1 MSPEEKLK
9 AVTEK
14 LLYYMNDIRDV
25 IATRIKQTPEWVL
38 ISKIP
43 QNELPKHIN
52 VYDEDTPQHF
62 WISCKLSGEDP
73 LKKDLSKCIPILWNQ
88 EFDCEAYRN
97 IGFNDG
103 MAIVVTNLFDI
114 LGMEKEASETFEAT
128 YNDD

>member
-1 MSPEEKLK
+1 
-9 AVTEK
+9 
-14 LLYYMNDIRDV
+14 MNDIRDV
-25 IATRIKQTPEWVL
+25 IANRVKETPEWVL
-38 ISKIP
+38 ISNIP

-52 VYDEDTPQHF
+52 DYGEDTPQHF

-73 LKKDLSKCIPILWNQ
+73 IKKNLSKCIPILWNQ
-88 EFDCEAYRN
+88 EFDCETYRN